1 MKKKASAPVAGKSSR
16 PDPKPAAGVGIP
28 RAAWWLLA
36 LAALVI
42 AGLALRAWFAGGS
55 PLAPQAKLPPPVER
69 PATTRASHVGAAVCA
84 ECHQA
89 ESAAWTGSHHAKAM
103 QHADAQTVL
112 GDFDNARFSY
122 AGTVSRFFRR
132 DGRHFVETDGADG
145 KLAEFEIK
153 YTFGVHPLQQYLIEQ
168 PGGRLQALSIVW
180 DARPREAGGQRWYH
194 LYPGQNVKAG
204 DPLHW
209 TARSQNWNHMCAAC
223 HSTEVRKGFDV
234 AENRFDTTWREINVA
249 CEACHGPGSAHV
261 DWARA
266 AAAGK
271 PPADA
276 DKGFIRRLRAD
287 KGGHWQFVG
296 DAPIARWAGAGPP
309 RQEAEA
315 CFACHARRRQI
326 VEPAPHDSAF
336 LDSHAP
342 TLLEPGAYHADGRID
357 GEVFEYG
364 SFVQSRMHRAGVSC
378 SNCHDPH
385 TLKLKAQDN
394 ALCGQCHRADV
405 FDTPEHHHHATG
417 APGGRC
423 IDCHMPPTTYMG
435 VDVRRDHGFSIPNP
449 VQTVR
454 HGTPN
459 ACNQCHDKRAPEWA
473 AQAVKRW
480 YGKEREP
487 TALVQALDAARK
499 GRAEAGSLL
508 AALAHDADA
517 APIARATALA
527 LLPAYPGAAARDSL
541 YHGLA
546 AQDALVR
553 SAAARAAQMLE
564 ARERAERL
572 VPLLDDPV
580 RLVRIDAARSLADVP
595 EALLAGAALA
605 ARRRAL
611 DELVASELAA
621 AELPESHLN
630 LGALHARSGDAA
642 TAEAA
647 FRQALALDPRSV
659 PARVNLADL
668 YRQTGRE
675 AEAEQILQEAIEAD
689 PRAADPVHALGLLK
703 VRQGRRDEALA
714 LLARAARLAPD
725 SVRYGYVY
733 AVALHDGGQVTE
745 AIAALQRL
753 HQRVPAERTV
763 LQALATYEYQRG
775 ERARALGYADT
786 LVALDP
792 ADAALQRFRE
802 QIAR

>member
-1 MKKKASAPVAGKSSR
+1 MKHKAAKAAGKGGRQGGKGAAQPAVGPSR
-16 PDPKPAAGVGIP
+16 PG
-28 RAAWWLLA
+28 WWLLTGA
-36 LAALVI
+36 LLLALVF
-42 AGLALRAWFAGGS
+42 ALWRYFVAADPVS
-55 PLAPQAKLPPPVER
+55 PVQSAAPRMA
-69 PATTRASHVGAAVCA
+69 AASHVGATACA

-89 ESAAWTGSHHAKAM
+89 EAAAWTGSHHAKAM

-112 GDFDNARFSY
+112 GDFDDARFSY

-145 KLAEFEIK
+145 KLAGFEIK
-153 YTFGVHPLQQYLIEQ
+153 YTFGVYPLQQYLIEQ

-180 DARPREAGGQRWYH
+180 DARPKEAGGQRWYH

-223 HSTEVRKGFDV
+223 HSTEVSKGFDL
-234 AENRFDTTWREINVA
+234 AANRFDTRWREINVA

-261 DWARA
+261 AWARTA
-266 AAAGK
+266 ADGK
-271 PPADA
+271 PAADEG
-276 DKGFIRRLRAD
+276 KGFARPLRAD

-296 DAPIARWAGAGPP
+296 DHPIARWAGAAPP
-309 RQEAEA
+309 RQEADA

-326 VEPAPHDSAF
+326 VEPVPHDSAF

-364 SFVQSRMHRAGVSC
+364 SFVQSRMHRAGVTC

-385 TLKLKAQDN
+385 TLKLKAPDN

-405 FDTPEHHHHATG
+405 FDTPEHHHHASA

-423 IDCHMPPTTYMG
+423 VDCHMPPTTYMG

-449 VQTVR
+449 QQTVR

-459 ACNQCHDKRAPEWA
+459 ACNQCHDRRAPEWA

-480 YGKEREP
+480 YGKAREP

-499 GRAEAGSLL
+499 GRAEAGGLL
-508 AALAHDADA
+508 AALAHDAEA
-517 APIARATALA
+517 TPMARATALA
-527 LLPAYPGAAARDSL
+527 LLPSYPGAAARDSL

-553 SAAARAAQMLE
+553 AAAARAAQMLE
-564 ARERAERL
+564 ARARAERL

-595 EALLAGAALA
+595 EALLSGAALA
-605 ARRRAL
+605 ARRRAFE
-611 DELVASELAA
+611 ELVASELAA

-630 LGALHARSGDAA
+630 LGTLHARSGDAA
-642 TAEAA
+642 AAEAA
-647 FRQALALDPRSV
+647 FRQALTLDPRSV

-668 YRQTGRE
+668 YRQTGRD
-675 AEAEQILQEAIEAD
+675 AEAEQILQDAIKAD
-689 PRAADPVHALGLLK
+689 PLAAEPVHALGLLK

-714 LLARAARLAPD
+714 LLARAASLAPA

-733 AVALHDGGQVTE
+733 AVALHDGGQVVE
-745 AIAALQRL
+745 AIAVLQRL
-753 HQRVPAERTV
+753 HRRAPAERTV
-763 LQALATYEYQRG
+763 LQALASYEYQRG
-775 ERARALGYADT
+775 ERAHALGYADK

-802 QIAR
+802 QLAR